1 MQSAASFPTHYH
13 RRRIKTEEK
22 AKVVAAVWG
31 TELIQFLA
39 ALAISRKDVLK
50 KRMNRKKATWW
61 NECFEEM
68 DDRPVHINQTT
79 TLPKSM
85 FSQKLFF
92 KSSLLLN
99 D

>member
-39 ALAISRKDVLK
+39 ALAISPQDKLK
-50 KRMNRKKATWW
+50 KRIKRIKDT
-61 NECFEEM
+61 
-68 DDRPVHINQTT
+68 
-79 TLPKSM
+79 
-85 FSQKLFF
+85 
-92 KSSLLLN
+92 
-99 D
+99 